1 MIFLKSLPDAL
12 AAMDHPSGDGPNTF
26 VVSQATKEAGITMAL
41 SGLGGDE
48 LFAGY
53 DIFKQSY
60 SLQDKKW
67 LLSFPKF
74 MRRWAASAM
83 EIYRPGVSSAKIKE
97 VICQDYFDLEYIYQF
112 SRQLTLDKTVSS
124 MLSSSGLP
132 PNKVF
137 ELVAN
142 GVGYGKEGFRLPF
155 LSRVSYAEFIT
166 YLQNVLLRDTDQMSM
181 AHALEVRVPFLDHEF
196 IELVMGVPDK
206 YKYPSTPKKLLTDSL
221 KGLLPKEIIDRP
233 KMGFTFP
240 WQVWL
245 KNELRDFCEERI
257 QQLAQRS
264 YFNQKFILQRWND
277 FLQDKPGVTWS
288 RIWYLVVLEDWLNTN
303 NIE

>member
-1 MIFLKSLPDAL
+1 MVLDTEKR
-12 AAMDHPSGDGPNTF
+12 
-26 VVSQATKEAGITMAL
+26 VSACL
-41 SGLGGDE
+41 
-48 LFAGY
+48 
-53 DIFKQSY
+53 
-60 SLQDKKW
+60 
-67 LLSFPKF
+67 
-74 MRRWAASAM
+74 
-83 EIYRPGVSSAKIKE
+83 
-97 VICQDYFDLEYIYQF
+97 
-112 SRQLTLDKTVSS
+112 
-124 MLSSSGLP
+124 
-132 PNKVF
+132 
-137 ELVAN
+137 
-142 GVGYGKEGFRLPF
+142 F